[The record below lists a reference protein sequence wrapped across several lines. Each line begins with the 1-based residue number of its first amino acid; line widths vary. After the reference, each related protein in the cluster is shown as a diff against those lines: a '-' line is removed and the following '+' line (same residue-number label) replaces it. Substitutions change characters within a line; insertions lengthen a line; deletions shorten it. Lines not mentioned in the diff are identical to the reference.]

1 MKKIT
6 FTFLLF
12 TIACV
17 FAKNANAQDCTTA
30 FNDAL
35 NYYYAGQF
43 DYIYPTL
50 ANCLEN
56 EREYLIKNEDLT
68 FKIYKLLMQSYSNI
82 NMDEESDR
90 MFNDLES
97 LLGGKTGYSSKD
109 LYKRLSEIRY

>member
-12 TIACV
+12 TILCA

-30 FNDAL
+30 YNNAL

-43 DYIYPTL
+43 DYIYPALT
-50 ANCLEN
+50 NCLEN
-56 EREYLIKNEDLT
+56 ERNFLINNEDLT

-82 NMDEESDR
+82 NMDEEADL
-90 MFNDLES
+90 MFDDLEI
-97 LLGGKTGYSSKD
+97 LLPDYSSKE
-109 LYKRLSEIRY
+109 LYKRLSEINY